1 MSWLAHVDHL
11 SWPTTAEEAMVIQ
24 DDLRPRVDQ
33 RTAPGM
39 RFHTVAGLDSAYDD
53 TGAVAAVVV
62 LDATTLRP
70 VTSTVAHGVAT
81 FPYVP
86 GLLAFREI
94 PTTLAAL
101 EKLDSAPDLLVCD
114 GQGLAHPR
122 RFGLACHLGLL
133 TGVPTIGVAK
143 TVWGEYAEPGRERGA
158 ATDITIDGEV
168 VGRALR
174 TRTGVKPVFVSVGH
188 RIDLDTACAQ
198 VLALTPRYRLPETT
212 RHADH
217 LCRAALRT
225 GRYPASGAAAS
236 NYSGSTP

>member
-1 MSWLAHVDHL
+1 MSWLPPFDPQ
-11 SWPTTAEEAMVIQ
+11 SWPATAESAMAMQ
-24 DDLRPRVDQ
+24 DELRPQVS
-33 RTAPGM
+33 TLTPPGT
-39 RFHTVAGLDSAYDD
+39 RFRTVAGLDSAYDD
-53 TGAVAAVVV
+53 TGAVAAAVVV
-62 LDATTLRP
+62 LAAGTLRP
-70 VTSTVAHGVAT
+70 VSSAVAHGVAA

-86 GLLAFREI
+86 GLLAFREL
-94 PTTLAAL
+94 PATLAAL
-101 EKLDSAPDLLVCD
+101 EKLDAAPDLLVCD

-143 TVWGEYAEPGRERGA
+143 TVWGDYAEPGPERGA
-158 ATDITIDGEV
+158 ATDITIEAAV

-212 RHADH
+212 RRADQ
-217 LCRAALRT
+217 LCRTALRT
-225 GRYPASGAAAS
+225 AD
-236 NYSGSTP
+236 YSGSTP

>member
-1 MSWLAHVDHL
+1 MA
-11 SWPTTAEEAMVIQ
+11 IQ
-24 DDLRPRVDQ
+24 DDLRPQVDQ
-33 RTAPGM
+33 RTAPGT
-39 RFHTVAGLDSAYDD
+39 RFRMAAGLDSAYDD
-53 TGAVAAVVV
+53 TSAVAAAVV

-86 GLLAFREI
+86 GLLAFREL
-94 PTTLAAL
+94 PTALAAL
-101 EKLDSAPDLLVCD
+101 EKLDTAPDLLVCD
-114 GQGLAHPR
+114 GQGLAHPH

-143 TVWGEYAEPGRERGA
+143 TVWGDYVEPGRERGA
-158 ATDITIDGEV
+158 TTDITIDAEV
-168 VGRALR
+168 VGRALC

-212 RHADH
+212 RHADQ

-225 GRYPASGAAAS
+225 ARYHASGAAAAD
-236 NYSGSTP
+236 

>member
-1 MSWLAHVDHL
+1 MSWFPPLDPA
-11 SWPTTAEEAMVIQ
+11 SWPTTAEAAMAMQ
-24 DDLRPRVDQ
+24 DELRPLVSE
-33 RTAPGM
+33 RTPPGAQF
-39 RFHTVAGLDSAYDD
+39 RTVAGLDSAYDH
-53 TGAVAAVVV
+53 TGAVAAAVVV
-62 LDATTLRP
+62 LAAGTLRP
-70 VTSTVAHGVAT
+70 VSSAVAHGVAA

-94 PTTLAAL
+94 PATLAAL
-101 EKLDSAPDLLVCD
+101 EKLDAAPDLLVCD

-143 TVWGEYAEPGRERGA
+143 TVWGDYVEPGPERGA
-158 ATDITIDGEV
+158 ATDITLDAAV

-212 RHADH
+212 RHADQ

-225 GRYPASGAAAS
+225 AD
-236 NYSGSTP
+236 YSGSTP